1 MLNVEPCSSVIFKTY
16 HSEFDDIIIIFTDQN
31 GLKDFAWHCL
41 LISRNDILFYK
52 PRKKKGVKGYGFLPF
67 VRYLSDKYGEKLFDA
82 SIKIGLDS
90 AKAAS
95 KNLIHKT
102 SEASGEL
109 IGNKIDEKILK
120 PKPVPNMNSR
130 NVE

>member
-1 MLNVEPCSSVIFKTY
+1 MLNVEPYNSAIFKTY
-16 HSEFDDIIIIFTDQN
+16 HSEFDDITMIFTDQN
-31 GLKDFAWHCL
+31 GLKGFAWHCL
-41 LISRNDILFYK
+41 LISRNDILFCK
-52 PRKKKGVKGYGFLPF
+52 PRKRKRVKGYGFLPF
-67 VRYLSDKYGEKLFDA
+67 VRYLSNKYGEKLFDV
-82 SIKIGLDS
+82 SIKIGLD
-90 AKAAS
+90 ATKAAS

-109 IGNKIDEKILK
+109 IGNKMDEKILK

>member
-1 MLNVEPCSSVIFKTY
+1 MLNVEPCNSVIFKTY
-16 HSEFDDIIIIFTDQN
+16 HSEFDDITIIFTDQN

-41 LISRNDILFYK
+41 LISRNDILFCK
-52 PRKKKGVKGYGFLPF
+52 PRKRKCVKGYGFLSF
-67 VRYLSDKYGEKLFDA
+67 VRCLYDKYGEKLFDA
-82 SIKIGLDS
+82 SIKIGLDA

-109 IGNKIDEKILK
+109 TGNTIDEKNFEAK
-120 PKPVPNMNSR
+120 TCA
-130 NVE
+130 